1 MQCKAIILSNCT
13 GTDVQLHLDELQNN
27 KSLWEIFGVT
37 SGKFEVAI
45 CERIVLWGLIT
56 EMFELVQKT
65 DPANESLC
73 SKVLIMLYVTA
84 SELEAICEGID
95 LLSLRF

>member
-13 GTDVQLHLDELQNN
+13 GTDVQLHLDELQNRG
-27 KSLWEIFGVT
+27 IFGVT

-73 SKVLIMLYVTA
+73 KVLRMLYVTA
-84 SELEAICEGID
+84 SEFEVAICERIY
-95 LLSLRF
+95 LLSLSF

>member
-1 MQCKAIILSNCT
+1 M
-13 GTDVQLHLDELQNN
+13 QLHLDELQTGGGGSN

-45 CERIVLWGLIT
+45 CEGIVLWGLIT

-65 DPANESLC
+65 DPAN
-73 SKVLIMLYVTA
+73 
-84 SELEAICEGID
+84 
-95 LLSLRF
+95 